1 MYVLRLLMKFAKNCE
16 GKEGGRMKK
25 LMSLFI
31 MVVFVLTACNSE
43 LAITELNS
51 VPKRLNEILGIL
63 GSDEYVQMIND
74 SKKDISYLVINTG
87 GTVTVRVESK
97 EDTMVIHIDEVEN
110 DNEYKMQHLFKLTRD
125 RDYERI
131 ALYKNG
137 ESIPFDTVAAI

>member
-1 MYVLRLLMKFAKNCE
+1 
-16 GKEGGRMKK
+16 MKK

-110 DNEYKMQHLFKLTRD
+110 DNEDKKQHLFKLTRD
-125 RDYERI
+125 RDYEI
-131 ALYKNG
+131 IDLYKNG